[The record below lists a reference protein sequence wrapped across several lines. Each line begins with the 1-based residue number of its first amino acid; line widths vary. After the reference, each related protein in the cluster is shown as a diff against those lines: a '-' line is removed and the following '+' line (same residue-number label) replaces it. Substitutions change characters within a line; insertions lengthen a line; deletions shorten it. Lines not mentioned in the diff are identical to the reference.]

1 MLEMLFD
8 DFFPFSNNSLIVERS
23 AHKLNDET
31 LELLVPGFKK
41 DDLDIFVENKIL
53 NVVSKAPKF
62 GRTIMQRW
70 KLNNVD
76 IDKIDAN
83 LEDGI
88 LRLKIPKKEQA
99 QEKIKINIK

>member
-8 DFFPFSNNSLIVERS
+8 DFFPFSNNALTIERS
-23 AHKLNDET
+23 THKLNDET
-31 LELLVPGFKK
+31 IELLVPGFKK

-53 NVVSKAPKF
+53 TVVSKTPKF

-70 KLNNVD
+70 KLNNADV
-76 IDKIDAN
+76 DKIDAS

-88 LRLKIPKKEQA
+88 LRLKIPKKEQT